1 VRLFAKSGNS
11 GQSECGEK
19 MSRIGKMPI
28 IIPSSVQAKE
38 ENGILTF
45 KGPFGELKHKLP
57 QGFSIEKQG
66 NSLFLKRPSDDPGHK
81 AFHGLHRTLIANK
94 VKGVSE
100 QFKKVL
106 ELNGVGYRAQL
117 NGTTLSLSV
126 GFTHTVEFTL
136 PSLIKASIEKQ
147 TIITL
152 SSPDKELLGQFA
164 ADVRSIRPP
173 EPYKGKGIK
182 YSGEKILRKEGKTG
196 KK

>member
-1 VRLFAKSGNS
+1 
-11 GQSECGEK
+11 

-28 IIPSSVQAKE
+28 IIPSNVQTKE
-38 ENGILTF
+38 EGGVLIF
-45 KGPFGELKHKLP
+45 KGPFGELKHKIP
-57 QGFSIEKQG
+57 QGFSVEKTG
-66 NSLFLKRPSDDPGHK
+66 NTLVLQRPSDEPGHK

-117 NGTTLSLSV
+117 NGNVLSLSV
-126 GFTHTVEFTL
+126 GYTHTVEFTL
-136 PSLIKASIEKQ
+136 PPMVKAAIEKQ

>member
-1 VRLFAKSGNS
+1 
-11 GQSECGEK
+11 
-19 MSRIGKMPI
+19 M
-28 IIPSSVQAKE
+28 
-38 ENGILTF
+38 
-45 KGPFGELKHKLP
+45 
-57 QGFSIEKQG
+57 
-66 NSLFLKRPSDDPGHK
+66 
-81 AFHGLHRTLIANK
+81 
-94 VKGVSE
+94 
-100 QFKKVL
+100 
-106 ELNGVGYRAQL
+106 
-117 NGTTLSLSV
+117 

>member
-1 VRLFAKSGNS
+1 
-11 GQSECGEK
+11 

-28 IIPSSVQAKE
+28 VIPSNVQAKE

-45 KGPFGELKHKLP
+45 KGPFGELRHTIP
-57 QGFSIEKQG
+57 HGFTIDKQG
-66 NSLFLKRPSDDPGHK
+66 NSLLLNRPSDDPAHK

-136 PSLIKASIEKQ
+136 PPLIKATIEKQ

>member
-1 VRLFAKSGNS
+1 
-11 GQSECGEK
+11 
-19 MSRIGKMPI
+19 MSRIGKLPI
-28 IIPSSVQAKE
+28 IIPSNVQTKE
-38 ENGILTF
+38 ENGFLIF
-45 KGPFGELKHKLP
+45 KGPFGELNHMVP
-57 QGFSIEKQG
+57 QGFTIEKQG
-66 NSLFLKRPSDDPGHK
+66 NALLLKRPSDEPTHK

-126 GFTHTVEFTL
+126 GYTHTVEFVL
-136 PSLIKASIEKQ
+136 PPSIKASIEKQ

-164 ADVRSIRPP
+164 ADVRSVRPP

-182 YSGEKILRKEGKTG
+182 YSGEKILQKEGKTG